1 LKDEKIVKAVLEDWR
16 SAPIDAK
23 LRAQLAFLEKLTLRP
38 DEVRPR
44 DVEPLR
50 AAGLSDEAVEDAIN
64 VCALFSIYDRMADSL
79 GWYLPEPAGYAASA
93 QNLMKRGYL
102 L

>member
-1 LKDEKIVKAVLEDWR
+1 MVDDWR

-44 DVEPLR
+44 DIEPLR
-50 AAGLSDEAVEDAIN
+50 AAGLSDAAIEDAIQ
-64 VCALFSIYDRMADSL
+64 VCTLFNIYDRMADAL
-79 GWYLPEPAGYAASA
+79 GWYLPDARGYAASA
-93 QNLMKRGYL
+93 QNLMRRGYL

>member
-1 LKDEKIVKAVLEDWR
+1 MQAVLEDWR

-23 LRAQLAFLEKLTLRP
+23 LRAQLGFLEKLTLRP

-50 AAGLSDEAVEDAIN
+50 AAGLSDHAIEDAIQ
-64 VCALFSIYDRMADSL
+64 VCALFNIYDRMADSL
-79 GWYLPEPAGYAASA
+79 GWYLPDQAGYAASA
-93 QNLMKRGYL
+93 SNLMKRGYL
-102 L
+102 I